1 MTARKGL
8 RASDKFMA
16 LLTANVLGNII
27 KNASANDAF
36 KTFIEGRE
44 RGLLSTNITLAD
56 STNWGSSPE
65 RLSSDELRRLA
76 KVVSD
81 YRGVNASG
89 LIWKDSSLPV
99 GDKINVYCELKDGQV
114 PESFVK
120 NWKEHAHSFADGALW
135 SSLATA
141 ITAAAELQHRTEQLA
156 AKISRPV
163 AAQKKT
169 FDPAVAKTKLSAKD
183 LEAVEKLRPFFR
195 DRPEYLH
202 GHQMKQIVAALKNAG
217 ISFHAQQMC
226 NGIRW
231 CLAHPASCTSSRNA
245 SSRRRPSA
253 SRR

>member
-1 MTARKGL
+1 M
-8 RASDKFMA
+8 
-16 LLTANVLGNII
+16 
-27 KNASANDAF
+27 
-36 KTFIEGRE
+36 
-44 RGLLSTNITLAD
+44 STNITLAD

-81 YRGVNASG
+81 YCGVNASE
-89 LIWKDSSLPV
+89 LIWKYSSLPV

-163 AAQKKT
+163 AVQKKK
-169 FDPAVAKTKLSAKD
+169 FDPAVAKAKLTAKD
-183 LEAVEKLRPFFR
+183 REAVEKLLPFFR
-195 DRPEYLH
+195 DHPEYLH
-202 GHQMKQIVAALKNAG
+202 GRLKKEIHAALRVAR
-217 ISFHAQQMC
+217 IRFHGQQRC

-231 CLAHPASCTSSRNA
+231 CLAHPTACRPSRTR

-253 SRR
+253 SRQ